1 MPSGTEVGNLF
12 AFFGLDVS
20 QLERDTN
27 KAEKEL
33 NSLDKKLK
41 GIGKTAERVGKGMTK
56 AITLPVLAAGG
67 ASLKAAGDFQKE
79 MTESLAIMGNVSDD
93 TRTQMEKLAIQMS
106 TETTFAAREAAQA
119 YFYLASAGMDAE
131 QSMEALPQVMKFAQ
145 AGAFDLAT
153 ATDLSTDAQTAMGLS
168 SKNAAENLKNLTR
181 VTDVLVKANT
191 LANAKTEQFSAALT
205 NKAAASLRVTNKEI
219 EEGVAILGAYANA
232 GVKGEKAGRALAIVL
247 RDLQRAALA
256 EKEAFKEV
264 GIEVF
269 DAEGKMNKVA
279 DILAQLE
286 DRFATLSV
294 EQRKATLAQLGFQ
307 ERSQLFLLTILGMSE
322 EIRRFEEELKKA
334 GGTTEEVAGKQLEAF
349 NNQAKLLWNRIKA
362 LGIEIGENLIPHIE
376 KLVKWFGEVVDW
388 FRGLDESTQNWI
400 IALSVAAATL
410 GPLLIIGGKLLGVAS
425 SLTITIQGLVAAFG
439 AIGGA
444 GILAALGSIAAIL
457 IPIGVTLAAIG
468 ATWALIDSQ
477 IKKTID
483 HSGEVAQ
490 KWEDA
495 NKKIQAAK
503 KQLANSEEGAL
514 RAAFESAAPG
524 TLDAKRKELAL
535 VKETLRNEAARFQR
549 NQELLKKA
557 RMLGQDIR
565 RNNER
570 RQKSVEKMR
579 ELRKR
584 AEKLEWL
591 TARMAEEEKRRTEEL
606 DRQLELT
613 KAQEGIEK
621 ILYKARQQ
629 AQGDKFAKDSAA
641 AIRQMEDEL
650 DALKELASELNIKPD
665 TAAGEAI
672 QKAMEEAERL
682 KDHRLQLIEDA
693 RKKELQMYTATERQ
707 KRLIA
712 LREEKKKMLEIART
726 KEEREKVVSA
736 FEQKKESVLRSML
749 KSLSMEGDGEE
760 EKRTDV
766 QHRLEAIEK
775 GTVEAFRAEK
785 GLDESGTDQ
794 AIRQTQDNT
803 KDTVRLLQ
811 ELNDFGITIEDLQ
824 EVTM

>member
-27 KAEKEL
+27 KAEKQL

-41 GIGKTAERVGKGMTK
+41 GIGKTAERAGKGMAK

-79 MTESLAIMGNVSDD
+79 MTESLAIMGDVSDS
-93 TRTQMEKLAIQMS
+93 TRTQMEKLAVQMS

-119 YFYLASAGMDAE
+119 YFYLASAGMDTE
-131 QSMEALPQVMKFAQ
+131 HSMKALPLVMKFAQ

-153 ATDLSTDAQTAMGLS
+153 ATDLVTDAQTAMGLNS
-168 SKNAAENLKNLTR
+168 EDAAENLRNLTR

-191 LANAKTEQFSAALT
+191 LANAKTEQFSASLT
-205 NKAAASLRVTNKEI
+205 NKAAASLRVTNKEM

-256 EKEAFKEV
+256 EKEAFEEV

-269 DAEGKMNKVA
+269 DTEGKMAKVA
-279 DILAQLE
+279 DILKQLE

-294 EQRKATLAQLGFQ
+294 EQRKATLTQLGFQ

-362 LGIEIGENLIPHIE
+362 LGIEIGENLIPHVE
-376 KLVKWFGEVVDW
+376 KLVKWLGKVVDW
-388 FRGLDESTQNWI
+388 FRSLDESTQNWI
-400 IALSVAAATL
+400 IGLSVAAAAL
-410 GPLLIIGGKLLGVAS
+410 GPLLIIGGKLLGVVAN
-425 SLTITIQGLVAAFG
+425 LTIAVHGLGAALS
-439 AIGGA
+439 AVGGA
-444 GILAALGSIAAIL
+444 AALGSIAAVL
-457 IPIGVTLAAIG
+457 IPVGVALAAIG

-483 HSGEVAQ
+483 RSGEMMQ
-490 KWEDA
+490 KMEDA
-495 NKKIQAAK
+495 NKKIQASK
-503 KQLANSEEGAL
+503 KQLAKSEEDVL
-514 RAAFESAAPG
+514 RAAFEAATPG
-524 TLDAKRKELAL
+524 SLDAKRKELAL
-535 VKETLRNEAARFQR
+535 VKETLKNEAARFQR
-549 NQELLKKA
+549 NQELLKHA
-557 RMLGQDIR
+557 RMLGYDIN

-570 RQKSVEKMR
+570 RQRSVEKMR

-584 AEKLEWL
+584 AEELEGV
-591 TARMAEEEKRRTEEL
+591 TARMAEEERKRTAEL
-606 DRQLELT
+606 DRQLKLT
-613 KAQEGIEK
+613 KAQEGIEN

-650 DALKELASELNIKPD
+650 DALKELSSELDIKPN

-682 KDHRLQLIEDA
+682 KDHRLQLIEEA
-693 RKKELQMYTATERQ
+693 RKKELEMYTATERQ

-726 KEEREKVVSA
+726 EEEREQVVTA
-736 FEQKKESVLRSML
+736 FEQKKENLLRSML
-749 KSLSMEGDGEE
+749 KSISMEGGEE
-760 EKRTDV
+760 EERTDV

-775 GTVEAFRAEK
+775 GTVEAFRAEQ
-785 GLDESGTDQ
+785 GLDDSSTDQ
-794 AIRQTQDNT
+794 AIRGTQDNT